1 MSAQPIKLYP
11 ETSPSWLR
19 SILPLE
25 TPFEKARRIEEAFKE
40 VDLARANAK
49 AAYDSRVEHL
59 DNYELFLLDQRKRV
73 LVELEEQGED
83 V

>member
-1 MSAQPIKLYP
+1 MSAQPIRLYP

-25 TPFEKARRIEEAFKE
+25 TPFEKARRIEEAFKQ

-49 AAYDSRVEHL
+49 AVFDDRIEHL
-59 DNYELFLLDQRKRV
+59 DNYEMFLVEQHRRV
-73 LVELEEQGED
+73 LEELKEMGEE

>member
-1 MSAQPIKLYP
+1 MTQPVKLYP

-25 TPFEKARRIEEAFKE
+25 TPFEKARRIEKAFKE
-40 VDLARANAK
+40 VEDAKANAK
-49 AAYDSRVEHL
+49 AVYEDRLTHL
-59 DNYELFLLDQRKRV
+59 DDYELFLHDQWKRV
-73 LVELEEQGED
+73 TDELEAMGEHD

>member
-1 MSAQPIKLYP
+1 MSEAIQLYP

-25 TPFEKARRIEEAFKE
+25 TPFEKARRIEQAFKE
-40 VDLARANAK
+40 VERARDNAK
-49 AAYDSRVEHL
+49 AVYDDRIEHL
-59 DNYELFLLDQRKRV
+59 DNYELFLMDQHKRV
-73 LVELEEQGED
+73 QAELEAIGEE